1 MGRGWSKYYHKGDW
15 TSDRVV
21 HSWWADVWL
30 MGRKTANRWFLT
42 RTKAKYR
49 TTHKKAWHRCN
60 RLSNQM
66 TRSIKCTKWKYQYAP
81 NGSTSMHQVEVP
93 DAPDVPKEVQDVPEI
108 PNGSAR
114 DTKWKYQIWEIP
126 DGAISWT
133 QMNSD
138 VFVFFEKWEWRS
150 YSVLLQ

>member
-1 MGRGWSKYYHKGDW
+1 MTEWHIADGQMS
-15 TSDRVV
+15 SC
-21 HSWWADVWL
+21 WAERLQIDDSSPDPKSNTEAHT
-30 MGRKTANRWFLT
+30 RKPDIDAIDCPTRWPEVL
-42 RTKAKYR
+42 
-49 TTHKKAWHRCN
+49 N
-60 RLSNQM
+60 V
-66 TRSIKCTKWKYQYAP
+66 P